1 MNKIILNTLLFA
13 VLALAIASCKKDEN
27 RIVLEGGTAPV
38 LTASSTAALTLL
50 KDKMSSQAITFFWTN
65 PDYKFNTGVSSQN
78 VAYVLQVDMPG
89 GNFASSK
96 LQEMVIQSSLSAP
109 LTVKQFNGF
118 LSQMEL
124 EAGKQ
129 HTVEVRVKSSL
140 ANGIAAPLYSN
151 ALTLKATP
159 YLDFAVEPP
168 GTEAGNYDDGNL
180 WAIGNAFYSDYGKSS
195 WSNPMVPPYDGSV
208 ANDPLSQKFKKID
221 KLHYELIVEMPG
233 GGGYKLIQ
241 TQGVWGTQYHA
252 LDGGTWASGSFEKKD
267 SDPQFPGVPEAGRY
281 KIQMNFQ
288 TGKYTVT
295 KQ

>member
-50 KDKMSSQAITFFWTN
+50 KDKMNSQAITFFWTN

-78 VAYVLQVDMPG
+78 VAYVLQVDVPG
-89 GNFASSK
+89 GNFASPK

-151 ALTLKATP
+151 ALTVKATP

-168 GTEAGNYDDGNL
+168 GTEAGNYLDGNL
-180 WAIGNAFYSDYGKSS
+180 WVVGDAFASG
-195 WSNPMVPPYDGSV
+195 WSNPLPAPYDV
-208 ANDPLSQKFKKID
+208 SQKFTRVD
-221 KLHYELIVEMPG
+221 LLHYELVVPMKG

-267 SDPQFPGVPEAGRY
+267 SDPQFPGAPEAGTY
-281 KIQMNFQ
+281 KIQINFQ